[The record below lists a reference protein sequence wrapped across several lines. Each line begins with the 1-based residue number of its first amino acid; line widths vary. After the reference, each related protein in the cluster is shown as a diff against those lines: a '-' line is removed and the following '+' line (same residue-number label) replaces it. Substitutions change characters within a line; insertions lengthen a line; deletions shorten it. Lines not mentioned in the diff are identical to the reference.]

1 MNFLQVAKNALARQ
15 GVSLVFASLSAGA
28 YNVELGKSTVSRTNH
43 TVRMYPKQII
53 ANQYNF
59 PALVGKETIMFYLA
73 NDSLTFTPKINDEIE
88 YKSKTYKV
96 QSIQEHFAKGA
107 ADAIRG
113 GMQVAM
119 ITGIKDKRLS

>member
-15 GVSLVFASLSAGA
+15 GADLVFASLSAGA
-28 YNVELGKSTVSRTNH
+28 YNVELGKPTVTRTEY

-73 NDSLTFTPKINDEIE
+73 NDGLAFTPKINDEIE
-88 YKSKTYKV
+88 YKAKAYKI
-96 QSIQEHFAKGA
+96 QNIQEHFADGA
-107 ADAIRG
+107 IVLYRMVAVRG
-113 GMQVAM
+113 
-119 ITGIKDKRLS
+119 